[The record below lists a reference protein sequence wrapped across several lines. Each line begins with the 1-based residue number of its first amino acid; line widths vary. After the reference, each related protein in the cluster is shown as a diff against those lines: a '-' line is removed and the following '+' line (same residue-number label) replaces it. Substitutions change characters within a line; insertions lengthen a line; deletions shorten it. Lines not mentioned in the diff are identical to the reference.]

1 MARACGNLGLC
12 YYSTGDYGRAREQHE
27 QHRAMCEALGY
38 RAGVARAC
46 GNLGLC
52 YISTGDYGRAIY
64 YFTQQ
69 YDMAKELQ
77 VEKHQA
83 KSAFKMGVAIRLH
96 VRADRQAAAA
106 SPALSPAAGA
116 SRVPG
121 PRSSA
126 SAHLEDRVKKAATWL
141 VTALAAGHGSAS
153 LHMAHL
159 AFDAG
164 VDDRALDH
172 LKDYLSWCVARGRDS
187 CAGCCQRR
195 GEDAPMLTC
204 SGCRVAR
211 FCSADHQKMASKSVA
226 AGGNV
231 WTGRHKDICGLLG
244 KWRGVEK
251 DGVSP
256 DSLRADLLEF
266 LRQRQ

>member
-1 MARACGNLGLC
+1 MAEALGDRAGVALACGNLGGC
-12 YYSTGDYGRAREQHE
+12 MSGTGEYMKAISYFETQHAIAE
-27 QHRAMCEALGY
+27 E
-38 RAGVARAC
+38 
-46 GNLGLC
+46 LGLEE
-52 YISTGDYGRAIY
+52 DRA
-64 YFTQQ
+64 
-69 YDMAKELQ
+69 
-77 VEKHQA
+77 
-83 KSAFKMGVAIRLH
+83 SAAFDMGVAMRLH

-116 SRVPG
+116 SRVSG

-141 VTALAAGHGSAS
+141 ETALAAGHGSAS
-153 LHMAHL
+153 LHLAHL

-164 VDDRALDH
+164 VEDRALDH
-172 LKDYLSWCVARGRDS
+172 LKDYLSWLVARGRDW

-211 FCSADHQKMASKSVA
+211 FCSTDHQKMASKSVA
-226 AGGNV
+226 AGGSLL
-231 WTGRHKDICGLLG
+231 TGRHKDICGLLG

-256 DSLRADLLEF
+256 DSLRADLLAF